1 MRFPFAA
8 AVGTAVLI
16 ATIGSASAQEG
27 HDHEAKPPQVSASVG
42 PRGEAS
48 SDAFELVAF
57 ARGTELLIYLDR
69 FATNEPVEG
78 ATIDVETPQGPAAA
92 MVHAGDAYRLKA
104 PWLAA
109 PGRFDLIFTVTAGG
123 TTDVLPLTIDTTGH
137 GAPLGGQGAAPAA
150 HQFLSDR
157 AAEVMQP
164 AILGAGLVGFLLGL
178 IPVAVSRRRRRV
190 ATAVILILLLC
201 LGTKS
206 GIAHEGEDH
215 GDPKPATLSAGSELA
230 QRLPDGTI
238 FVPKSI
244 QRIFGLR
251 TELTESRPYRRS
263 IELPGRIVPD
273 TNASGYVQASIG
285 GRLAPPPGGFP
296 RLGTPVKRGDVLAYL
311 TAPLQAIDVSTM
323 RQQQGDLDQQIS
335 IVERRLARYETLA
348 PNGAVPRSQLEDTR
362 LELQGLKQR
371 RASLDNVP
379 REPEALV
386 TPVSGVVADGA
397 PVAGQIAQPNA
408 VIFHIV
414 DPLRLWIEALSFESI
429 VGTEDASAVT
439 SNGKKLSL
447 AHRGSGFAD
456 RSQSIP
462 IHFAIEDYVA
472 GLRVGQFVTV
482 LVTTNDQKQGIAIPR
497 TSLVRGTN
505 GQDFVFEHVNA
516 ERFMPRAVRVEPLDG
531 DRVLV
536 LAGLV
541 PATRV
546 VVQGAEL
553 LDHVR

>member
-16 ATIGSASAQEG
+16 ATIGSASAHEG

-69 FATNEPVEG
+69 FATNEPVDG
-78 ATIDVETPQGPAAA
+78 ATIGIETPQGPAAA
-92 MVHAGDAYRLKA
+92 TVHAGNAYRLNA

-123 TTDVLPLTIDTTGH
+123 TTDVLPLTLDTTGH
-137 GAPLGGQGAAPAA
+137 SAPMGGQGAAPGA

-157 AAEVMQP
+157 AAGFIQP

-178 IPVAVSRRRRRV
+178 IPVAVSRRRRRI
-190 ATAVILILLLC
+190 AAAVILILLLS
-201 LGTKS
+201 LGPRP

-215 GDPKPATLSAGSELA
+215 GDPKPAALPASSELA
-230 QRLPDGTI
+230 QRLPDGAI

-251 TELTESRPYRRS
+251 TELTQSRPHRRS

-462 IHFAIEDYVA
+462 IHFAIEDDVA

-516 ERFMPRAVRVEPLDG
+516 ERFMPRPVRVEPLDG